1 VRGGGQGRED
11 RAVRSYL
18 RRFGLVARFV
28 AARLRAVLAPPG
40 PGAALPAWNA
50 MFQPGALS
58 RLSREKRRLETFD
71 VGLFA
76 TLNDQRLNGQI
87 VFEYGTLVNWMPSWR
102 GVRVLDIGT
111 GRSTLPCWM
120 IAQGASV
127 VAFEFPEPV
136 ERLGRGALA
145 WLSRAQ
151 VRRHQRRMGQV
162 AGDMLELPFADAS
175 FDLVTCLSVIEHLDT
190 DLRDMSYVP
199 YPEQKRR
206 AGRLLDEMVRV
217 TRPGGALYLT
227 SECCDYTRATT
238 DAWRGGNYYRQGP
251 PLSGAWPVRDVPEI
265 FYDRLVKRGCALP
278 GGVSF
283 EPNDLRGD
291 GSRETFRGPYFSAF
305 SVLARL
311 EQRS

>member
-1 VRGGGQGRED
+1 MK
-11 RAVRSYL
+11 SYL
-18 RRFGLVARFV
+18 RRLGLVGRFF
-28 AARLRAVLAPPG
+28 AARLRGILAPPG
-40 PGAALPAWNA
+40 PGTALPAWNA
-50 MFQPGALS
+50 MFQSAAVS
-58 RLSREKRRLETFD
+58 RLGREKRRLEAFD
-71 VGLFA
+71 LGLFA
-76 TLNDQRLNGQI
+76 CLNDPRLQGQI

-111 GRSTLPCWM
+111 GKSTLPCWM

-127 VAFEFPEPV
+127 VGFEFPEPV

-145 WLSRAQ
+145 RLSDLQ
-151 VRRHQRRMGQV
+151 VRRYRRHLAQV

-199 YPEQKRR
+199 YPEQRRR

-238 DAWRGGNYYRQGP
+238 DAWRESYYYRQGP
-251 PLSGAWPVRDVPEI
+251 PLSGAWPVKDVPEI
-265 FYDRLVKRGCALP
+265 FYDYLVKRGCALP

-283 EPNDLRGD
+283 EPSELRGD
-291 GSRETFRGPYFSAF
+291 GTHETFRGPFFSAF

-311 EQRS
+311 DQRP